1 MQKKSERSETAKAN
15 VRKRKRGGQP
25 GNQNALGN
33 KGGAPIG
40 NQNARKLGIYSR
52 YNPPPYGMYAP
63 IELGVALWHA
73 QESGNEE
80 DVLRVQSLIGAW
92 IADQMEHGVEIV
104 QNGAWCSMVL
114 KSDLTEDGIEIRWR
128 L

>member
-1 MQKKSERSETAKAN
+1 MKGKRCEKKSERSETAKAN

-33 KGGAPIG
+33 RGGAPIG

-52 YNPPPYGMYAP
+52 YNPPPYGRYAP
-63 IELGVALWHA
+63 VQLQVAAYYA
-73 QESGNEE
+73 QRSGNEGAIQ
-80 DVLRVQSLIGAW
+80 RVQRLIEAW
-92 IADQMEHGVEIV
+92 AAEQEAHGI
-104 QNGAWCSMVL
+104 
-114 KSDLTEDGIEIRWR
+114 DIRGC